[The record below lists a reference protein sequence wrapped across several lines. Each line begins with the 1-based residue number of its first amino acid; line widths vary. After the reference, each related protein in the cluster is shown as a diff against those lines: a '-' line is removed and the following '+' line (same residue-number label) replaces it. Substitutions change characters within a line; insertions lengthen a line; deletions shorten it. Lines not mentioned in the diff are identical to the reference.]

1 MSKRVY
7 LSIDI
12 SVIPEQEDT
21 PVSLRIQVS
30 AATVKAL
37 HTRLQQAYL
46 KDDVRVVRRT
56 TVLID
61 LLVHHVPM
69 AVLCERWRLSVSCL
83 YDWQKAFLLRGL
95 DSLISR
101 HSGGRPE
108 KLTPSQKK
116 RLVELIEAG
125 PLVVGCETA
134 CWNSVLI
141 RVLIWREFGVLY
153 NRHYVCTLL
162 HNLGFSFQKAR
173 FVSDHLDAAKRLAW
187 LQDKWPAI
195 VGAAKRC
202 KGLILFEDEASF
214 AQWGSL
220 SYTWARRGHQPEVP
234 TSGKRKGYKVFG
246 AIEYFSGR
254 LFYRGIEGRFNSESY
269 QGFLQMIMAQTSE
282 HLFLIHDGAR
292 YHTSAAT
299 QAFLAAHSDRITEH
313 PLPSY
318 SPDYNP
324 IEYLWKKTKQ
334 RATHNKYFNEFTAL
348 TVSVDKAL
356 AYFATHPEEVRGLS
370 LAFMCRVR
378 YLPLRTISSPS
389 GLWRL
394 SYIPFPTTHPHCR
407 PSSMRHLSS
416 HSRWNGSPPAFLRSP
431 DAWKSFVTAWMT
443 TW

>member
-7 LSIDI
+7 VSRDI
-12 SVIPEQEDT
+12 SVTTAQEDT

-37 HTRLQQAYL
+37 HTRLQQAYC
-46 KDDVRVVRRT
+46 KDDVRLVRRT

-69 AVLCERWRLSVSCL
+69 AVLCERWDLSSSCL
-83 YDWQKAFLLRGL
+83 YDWQRAFLLHGME
-95 DSLISR
+95 SLHYR
-101 HSGGRPE
+101 HSGGRRP
-108 KLTPSQKK
+108 KLTPRQKK
-116 RLVELIEAG
+116 RLVELLEAG
-125 PLVVGCETA
+125 PQVVGCETA
-134 CWNSVLI
+134 CWTSVLL

-153 NRHYVCTLL
+153 NRQYVCTLL

-195 VGAAKRC
+195 VRAAKRC

-220 SYTWARRGHQPEVP
+220 SYTWARRGRQPEVP

-246 AIEYFSGR
+246 AIDYFSGR
-254 LFYRGIEGRFNSESY
+254 LFFQGINGRFNSESY
-269 QGFLQMIMAQTSE
+269 QAFFQMILAQTTQ

-299 QAFLAAHSDRITEH
+299 QAFLAAHRDRITAE

-324 IEYLWKKTKQ
+324 IEFLWKKTKQ
-334 RATHNKYFNEFTAL
+334 RATHNKYFKEFIAL

-356 AYFATHPEEVRGLS
+356 AYCATHPDTVLGLFGRYCEE
-370 LAFMCRVR
+370 
-378 YLPLRTISSPS
+378 S
-389 GLWRL
+389 GLEL
-394 SYIPFPTTHPHCR
+394 KQ
-407 PSSMRHLSS
+407 
-416 HSRWNGSPPAFLRSP
+416 A
-431 DAWKSFVTAWMT
+431 A
-443 TW
+443 

>member
-1 MSKRVY
+1 VC
-7 LSIDI
+7 
-12 SVIPEQEDT
+12 
-21 PVSLRIQVS
+21 LRIQLS
-30 AATVKAL
+30 RTTVKDL
-37 HTRLQQAYL
+37 HSRLQHAYQR
-46 KDDVRVVRRT
+46 DDVRLVRRI
-56 TVLID
+56 TVLLD
-61 LLVHHVPM
+61 LLVHQVSM
-69 AVLCERWRLSVSCL
+69 TVLCERWGLSPSCL
-83 YDWQKAFLLRGL
+83 YAWQRAFLLRGM
-95 DSLISR
+95 DSLVYG
-101 HSGGRPE
+101 HSGGRPP
-108 KLTPSQKK
+108 KLTPRQKK

-153 NRHYVCTLL
+153 HRQYVCTVL

-187 LQDKWPAI
+187 LEEKWPAI
-195 VGAAKRC
+195 FRAAKRC

-254 LFYRGIEGRFNSESY
+254 LFSQGIDGRFNSENY
-269 QGFLQMIMAQTSE
+269 QAFLQRMMEQTTE

-292 YHTSAAT
+292 YHTSAST
-299 QAFLAAHSDRITEH
+299 QAFLVAHSDRITAH

-318 SPDYNP
+318 SPEYNP

-334 RATHNKYFNEFTAL
+334 RATHNKYFKEFLAL

-356 AYFATHPEEVRGLS
+356 AYFATHPDTVLGLFGRYCEE
-370 LAFMCRVR
+370 
-378 YLPLRTISSPS
+378 S
-389 GLWRL
+389 GLEL
-394 SYIPFPTTHPHCR
+394 KQ
-407 PSSMRHLSS
+407 
-416 HSRWNGSPPAFLRSP
+416 A
-431 DAWKSFVTAWMT
+431 A
-443 TW
+443 